1 MDQALTIAYLSYLT
15 YWKEAAMAERIDHIE
30 DVRKLA
36 ALGRVSEKLGV
47 GL

>member
-15 YWKEAAMAERIDHIE
+15 YWKEPTMTERIDHADE
-30 DVRKLA
+30 ARKLA